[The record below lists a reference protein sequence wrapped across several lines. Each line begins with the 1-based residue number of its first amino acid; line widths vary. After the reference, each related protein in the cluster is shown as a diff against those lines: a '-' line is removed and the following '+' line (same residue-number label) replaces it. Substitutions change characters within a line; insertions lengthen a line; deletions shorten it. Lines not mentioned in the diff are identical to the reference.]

1 MQANSQTA
9 QPAISL
15 AKAQELL
22 TKAGSPQLLLALAD
36 KLSKDRMTQTALSLQ
51 VLLHKIHESPTA
63 ELTYAF
69 CQQLNWPQPVTSILL
84 KAAYCT
90 ELQALVLPDVEHR
103 LLRYPPLRAARLL
116 KTVAPVLA
124 RLLAGCY
131 ATERNQ
137 PYWQQSAASAL
148 LTLTT
153 RLTKSAEHNN
163 VQLQLNERLLLSNCE
178 HELAL
183 LRLYHV
189 FTVSQI
195 TALPAR
201 ADWLTDPAFA
211 TLISTK
217 GKALQALLSQSEA
230 LKAPVLRKATEL
242 NRQQQKVK
250 SLSHAVNLIG
260 QQQLVPVLAEA
271 DLNNKL
277 SQLHHPQHQLHCKL
291 ADCVSN
297 SLQLLDTGR
306 LLPAQ
311 YRVLAYCLLA
321 PLWFSSNGYL
331 SAAGGKDMPTVLADF
346 HSLNQAANRQWQD
359 ALLLHYQL
367 PALTAIPDI
376 LFPQKPSELA
386 KQRIALTVQ
395 IAVLSAA
402 AIYNDHHHSLLNKAL
417 LLLNAAS
424 ENSLNADQHLTDVAC
439 HSHSFCPLLLSL

>member
-1 MQANSQTA
+1 MQANSQIA
-9 QPAISL
+9 QPEISL

-36 KLSKDRMTQTALSLQ
+36 KLSKYRMTQAALSLKALRHQ
-51 VLLHKIHESPTA
+51 APETATA

-69 CQQLNWPQPVTSILL
+69 CQQLNWPHPVTAILL
-84 KAAYCT
+84 KAAYCI
-90 ELQALVLPDVEHR
+90 ELQALVLPDVEPT

-137 PYWQQSAASAL
+137 PYWQQPAASAL

-153 RLTKSAEHNN
+153 RLTKSDEHDNL
-163 VQLQLNERLLLSNCE
+163 QSQLNERLLLSSCE

-189 FTVSQI
+189 FTTSQI
-195 TALPAR
+195 AALPAR
-201 ADWLTDPAFA
+201 ADWLIDPTFA
-211 TLISTK
+211 TLKSTN
-217 GKALQALLSQSEA
+217 GKALQALLNQSEA
-230 LKAPVLRKATEL
+230 LREPVLRKASEL

-250 SLSHAVNLIG
+250 SLSHAINLIG
-260 QQQLVPVLAEA
+260 EQQLVPVLAEA

-277 SQLHHPQHQLHCKL
+277 SQLHHPQHQLLCQL
-291 ADCVSN
+291 ADCISN
-297 SLQLLDTGR
+297 SLQLLDSAR
-306 LLPAQ
+306 LSPAQ
-311 YRVLAYCLLA
+311 NRVLAYCLVA

-346 HSLNQAANRQWQD
+346 HSLNQAANRKWQD
-359 ALLLHYQL
+359 ALLVHYQL
-367 PALTAIPDI
+367 SALTAIPDI
-376 LFPQKPSELA
+376 LFPQKPSELV
-386 KQRIALTVQ
+386 KQRYALTLQ

-417 LLLNAAS
+417 SLLNVAS
-424 ENSLNADQHLTDVAC
+424 DTRLTADQHLADIASR
-439 HSHSFCPLLLSL
+439 SHSFCPLLLSL